1 MYSKSQPY
9 VIDVAAGET
18 KYICQCGKT
27 STPPY
32 CDGSHQGSDNEPLE
46 YTASGDEQLYICGC
60 DKTSGKPFC
69 DGSHNN

>member
-1 MYSKSQPY
+1 MYSKGEPHVVS
-9 VIDVAAGET
+9 VSKGET

-32 CDGSHQGSDNEPLE
+32 CDGSHQGSGVEPLE
-46 YTASGDEQLYICGC
+46 YTASKDEQLYVCGC
-60 DKTSGKPFC
+60 GKTSGIPFC

>member
-1 MYSKSQPY
+1 MYSKGQPY

-32 CDGSHQGSDNEPLE
+32 CDGSHQGSDYEPLE
-46 YTASGDEQLYICGC
+46 YTAMVYNKRGVYISWTTF
-60 DKTSGKPFC
+60 KIKKNSNFI
-69 DGSHNN
+69 N